1 MVVVTD
7 CETLTIKDNLIF
19 RLKKYKIKKM
29 WSCHVSGSYPDTG
42 RRVMLQN
49 LSLHAKMGISKCS
62 C

>member
-7 CETLTIKDNLIF
+7 SETLTIKDNLIF
-19 RLKKYKIKKM
+19 RYFFKSKM
-29 WSCHVSGSYPDTG
+29 WSWHVSGSWPDTG